1 MSFLNITPIGGRNL
15 VSLNGQYGENQ
26 GCSWFFKTLTKII
39 LSLVKKQL
47 MALKKEKRTT
57 KNTAI
62 KLTKKPSAVRS
73 SNKTR
78 NMAPTHSKPIML
90 PLMFRSSLFLPR
102 WSQMLLI
109 GGGQKRKE
117 NLQTNQR

>member
-62 KLTKKPSAVRS
+62 KLTKKTIS
-73 SNKTR
+73 
-78 NMAPTHSKPIML
+78 H
-90 PLMFRSSLFLPR
+90 
-102 WSQMLLI
+102 
-109 GGGQKRKE
+109 QK
-117 NLQTNQR
+117 QQ